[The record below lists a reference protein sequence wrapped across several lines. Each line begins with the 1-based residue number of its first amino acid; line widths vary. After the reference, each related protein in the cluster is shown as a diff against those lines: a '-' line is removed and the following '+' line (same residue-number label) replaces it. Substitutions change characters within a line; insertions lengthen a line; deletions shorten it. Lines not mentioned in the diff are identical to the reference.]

1 MEVGVGNGYMLDEVL
16 IQVGLPVKCR
26 KCRTGGFIKPMSD
39 YGGWYKS
46 KIFRFKRLKWYCPEH
61 YEIGRHIDNQF
72 YENYKTPDP
81 YKENEVVQDTTD
93 ELYKLL
99 D

>member
-1 MEVGVGNGYMLDEVL
+1 MDQAL

-26 KCRTGGFIKPMSD
+26 WGECDATDFIKPRFVD
-39 YGGWYKS
+39 PIHKGWYKS
-46 KIFRFKRLKWYCPEH
+46 KMYRYKNKHWYCPEH
-61 YEIGRHIDNQF
+61 YEKGREVDNHF

-81 YKENEVVQDTTD
+81 YPDGGTEDPEETVD

>member
-1 MEVGVGNGYMLDEVL
+1 MEQAL
-16 IQVGLPVKCR
+16 IQVGLPVKCAFGD
-26 KCRTGGFIKPMSD
+26 CESTGFVKPHTD
-39 YGGWYKS
+39 HDGWYKS
-46 KIFRFKRLKWYCPEH
+46 KMFRMRPRKRWFCPEH
-61 YEIGRHIDNQF
+61 YERGREIDNRF

-81 YKENEVVQDTTD
+81 YPEQAIEDTVD

>member
-1 MEVGVGNGYMLDEVL
+1 MMEEALL
-16 IQVGLPVKCR
+16 QVGLPVSCAYGDCEAHAFVKP
-26 KCRTGGFIKPMSD
+26 RTD

-46 KIFRFKRLKWYCPEH
+46 KFFRFRFKKRWFCPEH
-61 YEIGRHIDNQF
+61 YEAGREIDNRF
-72 YENYKTPDP
+72 YDNWKTPDP
-81 YKENEVVQDTTD
+81 YNENDTASIEE

>member
-1 MEVGVGNGYMLDEVL
+1 MEQAL
-16 IQVGLPVKCR
+16 IQVGLPVKCAWGDCETTGFVKP
-26 KCRTGGFIKPMSD
+26 KCVDPEH
-39 YGGWYKS
+39 GGWYKS
-46 KIFRFKRLKWYCPEH
+46 KLFRFSHTWYCPKH
-61 YEIGRHIDNQF
+61 YEKGREIDNKF

-81 YKENEVVQDTTD
+81 YPEQEAEATIE

>member
-1 MEVGVGNGYMLDEVL
+1 MQ
-16 IQVGLPVKCR
+16 IGLPVKCR
-26 KCRTGGFIKPMSD
+26 KCKTPGQVKPKN

-46 KIFRFKRLKWYCPEH
+46 KMFRFKRLKWYCPEH
-61 YEIGRHIDNQF
+61 YELGREVDNKF

-81 YKENEVVQDTTD
+81 YPAEKFEDTVD
-93 ELYKLL
+93 KLYKLL